1 MRIFLAI
8 LASIYLCFVIES
20 GNKDKLKVY
29 SACYIM
35 TILAIVAMYA
45 LDYLMG

>member
-20 GNKDKLKVY
+20 GNKDKLKAY

-35 TILAIVAMYA
+35 TILAIVGMYA
-45 LDYLMG
+45 LDYMMG